1 MEVLEQGRP
10 DESAVS
16 SRRPLLI
23 AISAVVEAIIIAV
36 TGIAG
41 YRWWSEQQSR
51 PEALEVLSVQV
62 LAQTGVAIADGGSG
76 WPGGLGTPVGA
87 LAPAAQVRVS
97 VAGDPQRST
106 QLAAI
111 PPGPGVHVSPFA
123 PILVPAAQTGAI
135 DLTVSP
141 SDCLMAEATPKE
153 LLVTAEGEVVS
164 LSTAAADSLASLMV
178 DLCAEGGSAPSL
190 ALSSALIDTFF
201 RDRTLVFTVDV
212 QSDADRVVLT
222 PLDGTAVRGLGAQD
236 LAGSGQTQSVRLRW
250 LVSPGEMT
258 PNTSLTG
265 RVQAYTVV
273 NGIAYPWIVV
283 MPAPRDLE
291 VRTSMG
297 LTPLRNDGVDLAEVA
312 PRPN

>member
-10 DESAVS
+10 DKAGVS
-16 SRRPLLI
+16 SRRPILI
-23 AISAVVEAIIIAV
+23 VISAVVAAVIVAV

-51 PEALEVLSVQV
+51 PDALEIVGVQV
-62 LAQTGVAIADGGSG
+62 LAQTGVAIADGESG

-97 VAGDPQRST
+97 VVGDPQRST
-106 QLAAI
+106 QLVAI
-111 PPGPGVHVSPFA
+111 PPGPGVLVMPIA
-123 PILVPAAQTGAI
+123 PTNIPAAQTGAI

-141 SDCLMAEATPKE
+141 SDCFTAEATPRE
-153 LLVTAEGEVVS
+153 LLVTSQGEMVPMSAAVAE
-164 LSTAAADSLASLMV
+164 ALASLMA
-178 DLCAEGGSAPSL
+178 DLCSEGGSAPSL
-190 ALSSALIDTFF
+190 ALTSALIDTFF
-201 RDRTLVFTVDV
+201 RDRTLVFTADV

-222 PLDGTAVRGLGAQD
+222 PLDGTALRGLGAQD
-236 LAGSGQTQSVRLRW
+236 LAGSGQAQSVRLRW

-273 NGIAYPWIVV
+273 NGTAYPWIVV

-312 PRPN
+312 PRPS